1 MELAATVETYNPNQ
15 LVTYKKVPG
24 TYAAPEAPE
33 YIMTDVADLEWEL
46 HNGREYRRTFFALN
60 SKIEEVQELMSDWYD
75 SNYDKEE
82 VLEAIA
88 NILDIEPIKT
98 LRVTGT
104 ISYTLDVEVPMKDV
118 KDFDAR
124 YMLND
129 ELVIT
134 SNTHVIEIESWNVD
148 DADVEW

>member
-1 MELAATVETYNPNQ
+1 METAATVETYNPNQ

-60 SKIEEVQELMSDWYD
+60 SKIEEVQEMMGDWYD

-88 NILDIEPIKT
+88 NILDIEPTKT
-98 LRVTGT
+98 LRVTGN
-104 ISYTLDVEVPMKDV
+104 ISYAVDIVVPV
-118 KDFDAR
+118 KDISEFDAR

-129 ELVIT
+129 ELIIT
-134 SNTHVIEIESWNVD
+134 SNTDVISVESWNVD
-148 DADVEW
+148 DSDVEW

>member
-1 MELAATVETYNPNQ
+1 MERKVTVETYNPNQ

-33 YIMTDVADLEWEL
+33 YIQTDVADLEWDL
-46 HNGREYRRTFFALN
+46 HNLRVSSARRYELEAQL
-60 SKIEEVQELMSDWYD
+60 EEVQEMMSDWYD

-82 VLEAIA
+82 VLEALA
-88 NILDIEPIKT
+88 NILQIEPTKT
-98 LRVTGT
+98 LRVTGNL
-104 ISYTLDVEVPMKDV
+104 SYIIDVEVPIKEV

-129 ELVIT
+129 ELILT
-134 SNTHVIEIESWNVD
+134 SNTDVIQIESWNVD